1 VSQPVLIQFF
11 QEIPDRQAGEN
22 ARRWAQRFHAGLEK
36 FKQAVKDRYSAGTLE
51 RLLSSSSAQVRQA
64 ATLGLGMVGAWE
76 ANKPL
81 AAMLHDEHPLVRQ
94 VAADSLW
101 SLWFRAS
108 SPENNRELQRL
119 MRLKPDEI
127 GSEPILRGY
136 LALIEKAPQFAEAF
150 HQRAVLYFR
159 LGDLTAAIADC
170 TMALR
175 QNGPGEAP
183 GGPADERRKQHAVPQ
198 RLVIERV
205 GGQLRACAYRR
216 AHRIN
221 PNLDGVEQVI
231 HSLERMLGEERK

>member
-1 VSQPVLIQFF
+1 MSQPVLIQFF

-175 QNGPGEAP
+175 QNPYHFGAASGLAQCYM
-183 GGPADERRKQHAVPQ
+183 KQKK
-198 RLVIERV
+198 
-205 GGQLRACAYRR
+205 LRAALRAYRR